1 MAELNP
7 TLKGLAATIS
17 QAANAITSYLDAHNA
32 PAPSFTEDSPAEY
45 PSVPK
50 VQGPRLQLIEALS
63 DMMFLAMGPA
73 EFCFMKPV
81 FVGVPWTRFFSY
93 AGSTPCSQN

>member
-7 TLKGLAATIS
+7 TLKNLAATIS
-17 QAANAITSYLDAHNA
+17 QTANAITSYLDAQNA
-32 PAPSFTEDSPAEY
+32 PTPSFAEDSPVEY
-45 PSVPK
+45 PSVPE

-63 DMMFLAMGPA
+63 DMILLAMGPA

-81 FVGVPWTRFFSY
+81 YVGVPYIKSVFY
-93 AGSTPCSQN
+93 AG